1 MAAQNSIDE
10 IILKNFGT
18 HGFFIE
24 AGGSDPYDQNNT
36 HLLELNG
43 WKGLIVEPKT
53 EFNQSYSLIRPN
65 SIIENYVLVSSDY
78 KESTI
83 MGDFS
88 HYMMGGVVNTHNFQ
102 NWNASSYPCITLD
115 SLLKKHNIK
124 EVEFFSLDVEGY
136 EIEVLNGINFNDIFF
151 HVIVVENHDQKGQK
165 DDFSFLENFNFEKK
179 FIINQHEFFINK
191 DSKYCNNFLL

>member
-1 MAAQNSIDE
+1 LFLDFLFIFFCVLLFQISTPDKSYIIDTRALDLKTLPEIKDILEDQKKIKLLQNA
-10 IILKNFGT
+10 KF
-18 HGFFIE
+18 
-24 AGGSDPYDQNNT
+24 
-36 HLLELNG
+36 
-43 WKGLIVEPKT
+43 
-53 EFNQSYSLIRPN
+53 
-65 SIIENYVLVSSDY
+65 DY
-78 KESTI
+78 KFI
-83 MGDFS
+83 
-88 HYMMGGVVNTHNFQ
+88 
-102 NWNASSYPCITLD
+102 
-115 SLLKKHNIK
+115 KKHNIK